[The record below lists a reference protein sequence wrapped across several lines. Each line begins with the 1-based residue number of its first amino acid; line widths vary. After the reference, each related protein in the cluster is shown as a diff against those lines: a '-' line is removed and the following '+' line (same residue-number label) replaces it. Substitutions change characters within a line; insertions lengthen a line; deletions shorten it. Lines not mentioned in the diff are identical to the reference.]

1 MQENIKVLRVAFNKT
16 QEEMAGIIGC
26 STNAYIQKEKER
38 VPFTVEEIKLVKA
51 YFNLSIEKTW
61 NIFFEKQLNK
71 NEMKRANR

>member
-1 MQENIKVLRVAFNKT
+1 MQDNIKVLRVAFDKT

-38 VPFTVEEIKLVKA
+38 VPFTVEEIKTIKA

-61 NIFFEKQLNK
+61 SIFFKE
-71 NEMKRANR
+71 